1 MQSDNETNFIG
12 AVKEINDVIKN
23 LKHDKITAYLNKHQI
38 KWQFNPPLS
47 PWMGGCW
54 ESLIKTIKRCLY
66 AILKNSITVETLT
79 TILCEVEY
87 IVNNR
92 PLLYISDDINCYDVL
107 TPNIF
112 LLDYKSFDVNI
123 GDGMQADKIDYRQK
137 WKQVQIVVNM
147 Y

>member
-1 MQSDNETNFIG
+1 
-12 AVKEINDVIKN
+12 
-23 LKHDKITAYLNKHQI
+23 
-38 KWQFNPPLS
+38 
-47 PWMGGCW
+47 MGGCW

-66 AILKNSITVETLT
+66 AILKYSIITVETLT
-79 TILCEVEY
+79 TVLCEVEY

-107 TPNIF
+107 TPNNF